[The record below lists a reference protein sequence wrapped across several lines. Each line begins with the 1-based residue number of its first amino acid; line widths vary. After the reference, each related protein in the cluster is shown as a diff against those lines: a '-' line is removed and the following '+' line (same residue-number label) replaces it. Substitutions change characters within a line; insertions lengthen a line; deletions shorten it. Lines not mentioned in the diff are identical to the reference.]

1 MLSTIKCA
9 SSVPNSNKFS
19 KRLEN
24 GRKKFE
30 PNRNASLKNLKDDI
44 SKIAKQEVEFS
55 KSLIKQMIPLEI
67 SIDKNATGLRK
78 LIPLNISIIN
88 DEESNTSNTGNTS
101 DAINE
106 TDVNEEQMYADKNN
120 NALLVD
126 LS

>member
-88 DEESNTSNTGNTS
+88 DEESNTSNTSSTS

-106 TDVNEEQMYADKNN
+106 TYVNEEQMYADKNN

>member
-9 SSVPNSNKFS
+9 SSFPNSNKFS

-30 PNRNASLKNLKDDI
+30 PNRNASLKNLKDDF

-88 DEESNTSNTGNTS
+88 DEESNTSSTS

-106 TDVNEEQMYADKNN
+106 TYVNEEQMYADKNN

>member
-9 SSVPNSNKFS
+9 SSFPNSNKFS

-30 PNRNASLKNLKDDI
+30 HNRNASLKNLKDDI

-88 DEESNTSNTGNTS
+88 DEESNTSNTSSTS

-106 TDVNEEQMYADKNN
+106 TYVNEEQMYADKNN